1 MNVHAVEVD
10 HRSEKRLI
18 AGFHALYSLG
28 SVVGALAMATL
39 LNVGI
44 ELLYASGVWLLIC
57 IIIWGF
63 SVNSLLPDAG
73 KAQGVSQSFVW
84 PRAFVLWLGLICFF
98 AFYGR
103 RGGA

>member
-10 HRSEKRLI
+10 HRSEKRQI

-44 ELLYASGVWLLIC
+44 ELLYTAGVWLLIC

-73 KAQGVSQSFVW
+73 KAQGVSQSFV
-84 PRAFVLWLGLICFF
+84 
-98 AFYGR
+98 
-103 RGGA
+103 

>member
-28 SVVGALAMATL
+28 SMVGALAMATL

-44 ELLYASGVWLLIC
+44 ELLYAAGVWLLIC

-63 SVNSLLPDAG
+63 SVNSLLPDAAKLKVYPNLLFG
-73 KAQGVSQSFVW
+73 QEVS
-84 PRAFVLWLGLICFF
+84 CF
-98 AFYGR
+98 GWD
-103 RGGA
+103 

>member
-28 SVVGALAMATL
+28 SMVGALAMATL

-44 ELLYASGVWLLIC
+44 ELLYAAGVWLLIC

-73 KAQGVSQSFVW
+73 KRCIPIFCLAKRF
-84 PRAFVLWLGLICFF
+84 RALVGIDLFF
-98 AFYGR
+98 SFYGR